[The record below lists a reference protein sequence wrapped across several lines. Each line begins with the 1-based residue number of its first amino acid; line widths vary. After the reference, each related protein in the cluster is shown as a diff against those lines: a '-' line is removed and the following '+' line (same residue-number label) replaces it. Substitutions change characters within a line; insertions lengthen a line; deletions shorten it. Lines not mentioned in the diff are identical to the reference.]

1 MKWQIFTDADAVT
14 REACRII
21 GGTARRAIADRGRF
35 GLVLAGG
42 TTPAAAYRLLAAT
55 DQAWDR
61 WEIWFG
67 DERCLPP
74 NNVERNSRMAAEAL
88 LNLVPI
94 PEEQIH
100 PMPTELGPEEA
111 ARRYTAVI
119 TAALPFD
126 LVLLGMGDDGHT
138 ASLFPGRPH
147 DETGLV
153 HAVYEAPKPPPERVS
168 LGLSA
173 LRQCG
178 SMLVLITGAGKRKAV
193 SQWRD
198 GTELPVAQVTAGING
213 LVMLDEAAAPIQP

>member
-1 MKWQIFTDADAVT
+1 MEWQVLTDADAVA
-14 REACRII
+14 REACRTI
-21 GGTARRAIADRGRF
+21 GDTARRAIANQGRF
-35 GLVLAGG
+35 KLVLAGG
-42 TTPAAAYRLLAAT
+42 TTPSAAYRLLAAT

-74 NNVERNSRMAAEAL
+74 NYVERNSRMAAEAL
-88 LNLVPI
+88 LKLVPI

-100 PMPTELGPEEA
+100 PIPTELGPEEA
-111 ARRYTAVI
+111 ARRYRLEI
-119 TAALPFD
+119 TTALPFD
-126 LVLLGMGDDGHT
+126 LVILGMGEDGHT

-173 LRQCG
+173 LRQCR
-178 SMLVLITGAGKRKAV
+178 SMLVLVTGAGKRKAV

-198 GTELPVAQVTAGING
+198 GAELPVARATAGING
-213 LVMLDEAAAPIQP
+213 LVMLDEAAAPIRP